1 MLSKFAT
8 SFALAALAASAEA
21 ASRLGSRSPN
31 TGKRSIGR
39 PNVQAYPYNSGRTAI
54 LSAERAT
61 ECFVVPTGG
70 DDSEVFLAALQ
81 ECNNGGKVVL
91 DSNYT
96 IGSVLDLTFLNSI
109 DIAISGTVTFTDDID
124 YWVNNYWTYDFQNS
138 TSFFKLGGTDVNIYG
153 DGVGVIDGAGQAWWE
168 AFASNASLLRPI
180 LFVTDGLESGSITG
194 LNLVNSPNWFN
205 LIANTTDVLISDI
218 TINVHAVDVAAKNT
232 DGWDTYRSDGIVI
245 QNSVINNGDDCVS
258 FKPNSTN
265 IVVQGLSCNGSH
277 GISVGSLGQYVEQ
290 YDIVENIYVYNN
302 SMSNASDGARI
313 KVWPGIN
320 SYQAPTLSGGGGSG
334 YVKNITYEKYYNYNN
349 DWAIEVNQ
357 CYGQSNKTLCE
368 LFPSNMKISDVYF
381 IDFTGTTSKK
391 YDPKVGTLVCS
402 SEEQCQNIVA
412 TNISVTPPSGAS
424 PTWVCSGFDTSGLE
438 GFECVSS

>member
-1 MLSKFAT
+1 MLS
-8 SFALAALAASAEA
+8 SALATLALAASAQA
-21 ASRLGSRSPN
+21 ASQIGSISPN
-31 TGKRSIGR
+31 TGKTSISR
-39 PNVQAYPYNSGRTAI
+39 PDVQPYPYNTGRAAVV
-54 LSAERAT
+54 SPERVT

-96 IGSVLDLTFLNSI
+96 IGSVLDLTFLDSI
-109 DIAISGTVTFTDDID
+109 DIAISGKVTFTDDID
-124 YWVNNYWTYDFQNS
+124 YWVDNYWKYDFQNS
-138 TSFFKLGGTDVNIYG
+138 TSFFKLGGKDVNIYG
-153 DGVGVIDGAGQAWWE
+153 NGTGTIDGAGQAWWE

-180 LFVTDGLESGSITG
+180 LFVTDGLEGGSITG

-205 LIANTTDVLISDI
+205 LISNTSDVLISDI
-218 TINVHAVDVAAKNT
+218 TISVHSTSSTTPKNT

-290 YDIVENIYVYNN
+290 YDIVENIYVFNN

-320 SYQAPTLSGGGGSG
+320 SYQAPTLSGGGGAG
-334 YVKNITYEKYYNYNN
+334 YVKNITYQQYYNDNN

-357 CYGQSNKTLCE
+357 CYGQSNQTLCE
-368 LFPSNMKISDVYF
+368 LFPSNMTISDVYF
-381 IDFTGTTSKK
+381 LDFWGTTSSKH
-391 YDPKVGTLVCS
+391 DPQVGTLVCS
-402 SEEQCQNIVA
+402 SEKQCSNIVA
-412 TNISVTPPSGAS
+412 KNISITPPSGDA
-424 PTWVCSGFDTSGLE
+424 PQWICSGFDTSGLE
-438 GFECVSS
+438 GFDCVSS